1 MALTLLALIRT
12 IGDMSA
18 TAPRFGRAPG
28 AWPLLGHVVVL
39 QRRPLA
45 LLDSLPAHGDLV
57 EIRLGPRPAYVVCH
71 PGLARQVLTDFRLFD
86 RTGLVYA
93 RVRTAMGNG
102 LASAAHQDHR
112 RQRLIMQP
120 AFRREHLRGYVAVM
134 RQEIA
139 ATMQAWHDGDRVDLV
154 DEMFALTTTI
164 ALRALFS
171 SHLDPARAEVLRRA
185 FDTFLR
191 GIYTRA
197 VLPLAGRLPT
207 PGNLRYARAVA
218 TWRAQ
223 VSDLIESYRQSGAD
237 CGDLM
242 SRLLAARDDEDRG
255 LSDAELADQ
264 IAVLMLAGGETT
276 SAAVTWSWHL
286 LTTHPDILQAVQNET
301 DAVLGGEV
309 ADWDHL
315 PRLDLTARVV
325 REALRLYPPAWVLP
339 RTCTRPATLAGRTLP
354 AGAMIVFS
362 PYILHRRADQY
373 PHPTRFDPARWLTP
387 TPRHRTSYLPFG
399 AGATRCIGEE
409 FGLAEATLILATTAA
424 RWTLTPAAGTPVS
437 PAARA
442 VLVPRTFPVHLSA
455 RAASGGNTSSVR
467 NGIPRHPRSGLPC
480 RPSFVSDSSF
490 LPSYVV

>member
-1 MALTLLALIRT
+1 MPE
-12 IGDMSA
+12 

-28 AWPLLGHVVVL
+28 AWPLLGHVVAL

-57 EIRLGPRPAYVVCH
+57 EVRLGPRPAYVVCH
-71 PGLARQVLTDFRLFD
+71 PDLARQVLTDLRGFD
-86 RTGLVYA
+86 RTGLVYT

-112 RQRLIMQP
+112 RQRLVMQP

-134 RQEIA
+134 RQEITA
-139 ATMQAWHDGDRVDLV
+139 AMASWHDGDQIDLV
-154 DEMFALTTTI
+154 EETFTLTTTI

-171 SHLDPARAEVLRRA
+171 SQLDPAQAELLRRA

-207 PGNLRYARAVA
+207 PGNHRYTRAVA
-218 TWRAQ
+218 TWRTQ
-223 VSDLIESYRQSGAD
+223 VSDLIEAYRHTGAD
-237 CGDLM
+237 RGDLM
-242 SRLLAARDDEDRG
+242 SRLLAARDDEDQG

-264 IAVLMLAGGETT
+264 VAVLILAGGETT

-286 LTTHPDILQAVQNET
+286 LTTHPDILEAVQTET
-301 DAVLGGEV
+301 DAVLGGDI
-309 ADWDHL
+309 AGWDHL

-339 RTCTRPATLAGRTLP
+339 RTCTRPVTLAGRTLP
-354 AGAMIVFS
+354 PGSMLVFS
-362 PYILHRRADQY
+362 PYILHRRPDLY
-373 PHPTRFDPARWLTP
+373 PDPTRFDPARWLTP
-387 TPRHRTSYLPFG
+387 VPGHRASYLPFG

-424 RWTLTPAAGTPVS
+424 RWNLSPDPGTPIS

-442 VLVPRTFPVHLSA
+442 VLVPKVFPVHLSA
-455 RAASGGNTSSVR
+455 R
-467 NGIPRHPRSGLPC
+467 PRP
-480 RPSFVSDSSF
+480 
-490 LPSYVV
+490 